1 MAAARIAVIG
11 AGAWGIALATQ
22 AARAGAL
29 VHLWAR
35 HPETL
40 SDARTLPRL
49 PHVTLPETIT
59 VTDAMPTQ
67 ADAVLLA
74 VPMQHL
80 RAVLAHIP
88 PAGPMIACCKG
99 VERDTLALPLEVI
112 ADRYPDLPRAVLS
125 GPNFAHEVAQGLPT
139 AAVLACTD
147 LTLARTLADHLTT
160 PTFRLYASDDAIG
173 VQVGGAA
180 KNVIAIAA
188 GATIGAGLG
197 ENARASLITR
207 GLAELG
213 RLALGLGGRA
223 STLSGLAGV
232 GDLILT
238 CTGPSSRNF
247 SLGLA
252 LGRGESLAAILGS
265 RTTVAEGVATAPA
278 ILALA
283 RAHGIAVPVI
293 ETMSLLLAGDIG
305 LNEARD
311 RLLSRPVGIE

>member
-1 MAAARIAVIG
+1 MAAHIAVIG

-22 AARAGAL
+22 AARAGAR

-35 HPETL
+35 NPETL
-40 SDARTLPRL
+40 TDARTLPRL
-49 PHVTLPETIT
+49 PQITLPETIT
-59 VTDAMPTQ
+59 VTRAMPTQ

-80 RAVLAHIP
+80 RAVLAQMP
-88 PAGPMIACCKG
+88 AAGPMIACCKG
-99 VERDTLALPLEVI
+99 VERDTLALPLQII
-112 ADRYPDLPRAVLS
+112 ADRHPDLPRAVLS

-139 AAVLACTD
+139 AAVLACAD
-147 LTLARTLADHLTT
+147 LSLARTLADHLTT
-160 PTFRLYASDDAIG
+160 ATFRLYARDDAIG

-180 KNVIAIAA
+180 TNVIAIAA
-188 GATIGAGLG
+188 GATSGAGRG
-197 ENARASLITR
+197 ENARASLMTR

-223 STLSGLAGV
+223 ATLSGLAGV

-252 LGRGESLAAILGS
+252 LGRGESLAEILGS

-278 ILALA
+278 ILTLA
-283 RAHGIAVPVI
+283 RTHGITVPVI
-293 ETMSLLLAGDIG
+293 ETVSLLLAGDID
-305 LNEARD
+305 LSEARD
-311 RLLSRPVGIE
+311 RLLSRPVGFE

>member
-1 MAAARIAVIG
+1 MNASRIAVIG
-11 AGAWGIALATQ
+11 AGAWGIALAAQ
-22 AARAGAL
+22 AARAGAH

-35 HPETL
+35 QPDSL

-49 PHVTLPETIT
+49 PHVALPDSIT
-59 VTDAMPTQ
+59 VSGEMPTQ

-80 RAVLAHIP
+80 RAVLGHVP
-88 PAGPMIACCKG
+88 PVGPLIACCKG
-99 VERDTLALPLEVI
+99 VERDSLALPLEVI
-112 ADRYPDLPRAVLS
+112 AAIRPGVPRAVLS

-139 AAVLACTD
+139 AAVLAGGD
-147 LTLARTLADHLTT
+147 LGLARDLADHLTT
-160 PTFRLYASDDAIG
+160 PEFRLYASDDAIG
-173 VQVGGAA
+173 VQIGGAA

-197 ENARASLITR
+197 ENARASLMTR

-213 RLALGLGGRA
+213 RLSRGLGGRA
-223 STLSGLAGV
+223 ETLSGLAGV

-252 LGRGESLAAILGS
+252 LGRGETLSAILGQ
-265 RTTVAEGVATAPA
+265 RTTVAEGVTTAPA

-283 RAHGIAVPVI
+283 RAHGISVPVI
-293 ETMSLLLAGDIG
+293 ETVSLLLAEDID
-305 LNEARD
+305 LPEARD
-311 RLLSRPVGIE
+311 RLLSRPVGTE

>member
-1 MAAARIAVIG
+1 MIVSRIAVIG

-22 AARAGAL
+22 AARAGAQ

-35 HPETL
+35 RPETL
-40 SDARTLPRL
+40 TAERTLPRL
-49 PHVTLPETIT
+49 PTAVLPASVT
-59 VTDAMPTQ
+59 VTSAMPVQ

-80 RAVLAHIP
+80 RAVLAHVP
-88 PAGPMIACCKG
+88 PAGPMVACCKG
-99 VERDTLALPLEVI
+99 VERDSLALPLDII
-112 ADRYPDLPRAVLS
+112 ADAHPDLPRAVLS

-139 AAVLACTD
+139 AAVLACD
-147 LTLARTLADHLTT
+147 DGGLARRLADHLTT
-160 PTFRLYASDDAIG
+160 PTFRLYASDDTIG
-173 VQVGGAA
+173 VQIGGAA

-197 ENARASLITR
+197 ENARASLMTR

-213 RLALGLGGRA
+213 RLAEGLGGRMA
-223 STLSGLAGV
+223 TLSGLAGV

-252 LGRGESLAAILGS
+252 LGRGETLDSILGQ

-283 RAHGIAVPVI
+283 RAHDIAVPVI
-293 ETMSLLLAGDIG
+293 ETMSLLLAGDID
-305 LNEARD
+305 LPAARD
-311 RLLSRPVGIE
+311 RLLNRPVGTE

>member
-1 MAAARIAVIG
+1 MNATRIAVIG
-11 AGAWGIALATQ
+11 AGAWGIALAVQ
-22 AARAGAL
+22 AARAGAR

-35 HPETL
+35 HPESLTPGR
-40 SDARTLPRL
+40 ALPRL
-49 PHVTLPETIT
+49 PQVVLPESIT
-59 VTDAMPTQ
+59 VTGEMPRE

-80 RAVLAHIP
+80 RAVLAHVP
-88 PAGPMIACCKG
+88 AAGPMIACCKG

-112 ADRYPDLPRAVLS
+112 AERFPGLPRAVLS

-139 AAVLACTD
+139 AAVLAGGE
-147 LTLARTLADHLTT
+147 LAPARDLADHLTT
-160 PTFRLYASDDAIG
+160 PEFRLYASDDAIG

-213 RLALGLGGRA
+213 RLSQGLGGRA
-223 STLSGLAGV
+223 ATLSGLAGV

-238 CTGPSSRNF
+238 CTGASSRNF

-252 LGRGESLAAILGS
+252 LGQGESLETILRH
-265 RTTVAEGVATAPA
+265 RTTVAEGVSTAPA

-283 RAHGIAVPVI
+283 RRHDIAVPVI
-293 ETMSLLLAGDIG
+293 ETVSLLLAGDIG
-305 LNEARD
+305 MAEARD
-311 RLLSRPVGIE
+311 RLLSRPVGTE